1 VVSLAEPNA
10 APPLLEVPVRRR
22 AAKLAVPA
30 AALLLVLAPPWALSS
45 AAQPIAVQDLPP
57 ELRPWVPWVLDE
69 LRELGCPRVQGR
81 SVCVWPGRL
90 ELDLG
95 PTGGTFSLDAH
106 SDRANE
112 LRLPG
117 SADRWPQD
125 VRLAGAPAPLFDRG
139 GAPHVRVGAG
149 RHRLSGR
156 FAWSRTPESL
166 VIPPEIGLVLLRID
180 GRDVPRLRR
189 ENGGLLWLQARSE
202 GGEEGE
208 SLRLQVFRRVADGIP
223 MFVETRLQLE
233 VAGRAREVSLPAAI
247 LPGTRPVA
255 VEGDLPARVD
265 DGTLRVQVRGGRYAV
280 TVRARVEGQ
289 PKAIERPKSAGE
301 DDWPAREVWVFEA
314 DERLRQVEVS
324 GPPPIDPSR
333 TELPGPWQR
342 LPAFLVE
349 PGMQLALTEVRRGQ
363 AEAPPDVLQLSREV
377 WLDPDGRGA
386 SVRDRFGG
394 RLSGTTRLDLL
405 PPGTL
410 GRVSLDGQDQLVT
423 ANPETKAAGV
433 ELRRESLR
441 LEADSRLRLGGA
453 LPAVGWT
460 TGVEQLQ
467 ATLHLPPGWTV
478 LGARGVD
485 RLPGAWTSRWT
496 LLAFFFVLV
505 VTLAVHRLV
514 GREAALVA
522 LLTLVLTYGESGAP
536 FLVWLSLVAALALRR
551 VAPAGRLA
559 TLARVWFVA
568 SAVLLLLI
576 LVPFSR
582 DQLKDAL
589 FPAATPRPSLHVADG
604 FTAALPASAPAEE
617 VTVKEAVEGGVPGG
631 VVGGMVGG
639 LPDQAQNAAPR
650 LAEEEKA
657 RLDSLGDRVSAQRPA
672 VAPPPAPGKYQAYAV
687 NQALEQ
693 DPKAVLQTGP
703 GVPTWTWSTHALQW
717 SGPVSRDHTLRLFLA
732 SPNVN
737 RLLTLLRLGLLALL
751 TAALLTGRWPRL
763 PKRASPLPVAPL
775 MIGAL
780 LLASPARATN
790 AEEGTGSPSSA
801 LLEELKQRLSRPAPC
816 EPQCVTTPSLVL
828 RLGDSRLAVEA
839 EVHAAAAA
847 TWTLP
852 GPLGS
857 WAASDVSVDGAPA
870 VALAHLADGFLHL
883 RLSAGVHR
891 VVASGPVPPGD
902 SFPLQFAAPPRRT
915 RAEAPGW
922 DVSGLRAD
930 GPPEASIL
938 LTRRLA
944 PRTGAARG
952 EGRYAPW
959 LEVTRTLGFGVAWTV
974 ETRVRRVTARGTP
987 VAVRIPLLAGEAPTR
1002 ANLVVERGE
1011 AAVSLGGDETETAW
1025 QSTLEPTAKVTLRAP
1040 EGRPWSEVWR
1050 LQCSAIWPC
1059 RPTGLPPIARVAD
1072 GVFTPEY
1079 RPWPGESLEVSLSH
1093 PEGVEGQTLTLDSV
1107 ALEASPGTR
1116 LERAQ
1121 ITLTA
1126 RSSREQPLVLRL
1138 PKEAELQLVTLDGR
1152 ERPARAEGGELRVTV
1167 PAGTHAIEVRWQQPR
1182 GIGLFYA
1189 LPRVALSIPAVNL
1202 TQQVT
1207 LPPNRWLLAA
1217 RGPAWGPA
1225 VLFWAYLAF
1234 VIAVAML
1241 LGRVP
1246 QSPLRTRDWVLLGL
1260 GLSQLPATGALVVVG
1275 FVFALAWRARQP
1287 LQNDAA
1293 FDLAQIGLAVW
1304 ALVSLGLLY
1313 TAIQQGLLFAPDM
1326 QVAGNGSTDTVLR
1339 WYADRVSGELP
1350 GAGVLSLPLWVYRVG
1365 MLAWALWLAASLV
1378 RAVGWAWRAY
1388 GEGGLW
1394 RRLPLRRPR
1403 AASPPTRPPA
1413 Q

>member
-1 VVSLAEPNA
+1 M
-10 APPLLEVPVRRR
+10 APSLLEVPVRRR
-22 AAKLAVPA
+22 AATLAVPA
-30 AALLLVLAPPWALSS
+30 AALLLVLAPPGARSS
-45 AAQPIAVQDLPP
+45 VAQPIALQDVPP

-69 LRELGCPRVQGR
+69 LRELGCARVQGR
-81 SVCVWPGRL
+81 AVCLWPGRL
-90 ELDLG
+90 DLDLG
-95 PTGGTFSLDAH
+95 TTGGTLSLDAH
-106 SDRANE
+106 ADRASE

-117 SADRWPQD
+117 GADHWPQD
-125 VRLAGAPAPLFDRG
+125 VRLGGAPAPLFDRG

-149 RHRLSGR
+149 RHRVTGR
-156 FAWSRTPESL
+156 FSWSRMPESL
-166 VIPPEIGLVLLRID
+166 PIPPEIGLVDLRIE
-180 GRDVPRLRR
+180 GRDIPRPRR
-189 ENGGLLWLQARSE
+189 EQGGLLWLQARSE

-289 PKAIERPKSAGE
+289 PKAIERPTAAAGDE
-301 DDWPAREVWVFEA
+301 WPAREVWVFEA
-314 DERLRQVEVS
+314 DERLRQVEIS
-324 GPPPIDPSR
+324 GPSPIDPSR

-349 PGMQLALTEVRRGQ
+349 PGARLALQEVRRGE
-363 AEAPPDVLQLSREV
+363 AEAPPDALQLSREL
-377 WLDPDGRGA
+377 WLDPDGRAA

-394 RLSGTTRLDLL
+394 KLSSTTRLDLL

-410 GRVSLDGQDQLVT
+410 GRVSVDGQDQLVT
-423 ANPETKAAGV
+423 ANPETKASGV
-433 ELRRESLR
+433 ELRREDLG

-505 VTLAVHRLV
+505 VALAVYRLV

-522 LLTLVLTYGESGAP
+522 LLTLVLTYGETGAP

-559 TLARVWFVA
+559 ALARVWFLT
-568 SAVLLLLI
+568 SAAILIVI

-582 DQLKDAL
+582 DQLRHAL
-589 FPAATPRPSLHVADG
+589 FPAVADRAITRG
-604 FTAALPASAPAEE
+604 EANFAVFPATAPEAEE
-617 VTVKEAVEGGVPGG
+617 LTVEGGVAGGVPGG
-631 VVGGMVGG
+631 VVGGVVGD
-639 LPDQAQNAAPR
+639 LPDQAQNAAPQR
-650 LAEEEKA
+650 ADELKA
-657 RLDSLGDRVSAQRPA
+657 KLDSLADRAARPA
-672 VAPPPAPGKYQAYAV
+672 APPPPPAKSRGYSV
-687 NQALEQ
+687 NQALAQ

-703 GVPTWTWSTHALQW
+703 GVPTWSWITHTLQW
-717 SGPVSRDHTLRLFLA
+717 TGPVSRDHTVRLFLA

-737 RLLTLLRLGLLALL
+737 RLVTLLRLGLLAVF
-751 TAALLTGRWPRL
+751 TVALLTGRWPRL
-763 PKRASPLPVAPL
+763 PRRGVPRPVAPL
-775 MIGAL
+775 VLGAL
-780 LLASPARATN
+780 VLLSPAREARAQDETD
-790 AEEGTGSPSSA
+790 SPSPA
-801 LLEELKQRLSRPAPC
+801 LLEELKKRLSRPAPC
-816 EPQCVTTPSLVL
+816 EPQCVTTPSLRL
-828 RLGDSRLAVEA
+828 RLGDTRLEVEA
-839 EVHAAAAA
+839 EVHAAATG

-870 VALAHLADGFLHL
+870 VALAHVGDGFLHL
-883 RLSAGVHR
+883 RLAAGVHR

-902 SFPLQFAAPPRRT
+902 SFPLQFLVPPRRA

-944 PRTGAARG
+944 PRAGAAQG

-974 ETRVRRVTARGTP
+974 ETRVRRVTPRGTP
-987 VAVRIPLLAGEAPTR
+987 VALRIPLLPGEAPTR
-1002 ANLVVERGE
+1002 ANFVVERGE
-1011 AAVSLGGDETETAW
+1011 AAVSLGGDEIETGW
-1025 QSTLEPTAKVTLRAP
+1025 QSTLEPTPKLALRAP

-1050 LQCSAIWPC
+1050 FQCSAIWPC
-1059 RPTGLPPIARVAD
+1059 RVTGLPPIARVAD
-1072 GVFTPEY
+1072 GVFTPEF
-1079 RPWPGESLEVSLSH
+1079 RPWPGEKVEVALSH

-1116 LERAQ
+1116 LERAR
-1121 ITLTA
+1121 LALSA

-1138 PKEAELQLVTLDGR
+1138 PKEAELQLVSLDGR
-1152 ERPARAEGGELRVTV
+1152 ERPARAEGGEVRVTV
-1167 PAGTHAIEVRWQQPR
+1167 PAGVHAIEVRWQQPR
-1182 GIGLFYA
+1182 GIGLAYA
-1189 LPRVALSIPAVNL
+1189 LPRVSLSAPAVNL
-1202 TQQVT
+1202 AQQVT
-1207 LPPNRWLLAA
+1207 LPPDRWLIAA
-1217 RGPAWGPA
+1217 HGPAWGPA
-1225 VLFWAYLAF
+1225 VLFWAYLVF
-1234 VIAVAML
+1234 VVAVSVL

-1246 QSPLRTRDWVLLGL
+1246 GSPLRTRDWVLLGL
-1260 GLSQLPATGALVVVG
+1260 GLSQLPATGALLVVG
-1275 FVFALAWRARQP
+1275 FVFALVWRARKP
-1287 LQNDAA
+1287 LRNDGA
-1293 FDLAQIGLAVW
+1293 FDLVQIGLAVW

-1339 WYADRVSGELP
+1339 WYTDRVSEHLP
-1350 GAGVLSLPLWVYRVG
+1350 AAGVLSLPLWVYRVG
-1365 MLAWALWLAASLV
+1365 MLAWALWLAAGLV
-1378 RAVGWAWRAY
+1378 RAVGWGWRAY
-1388 GEGGLW
+1388 GEGGVW
-1394 RRLPLRRPR
+1394 RRLPLRRP
-1403 AASPPTRPPA
+1403 AATPPPTPPPA